1 MVLCKACGFGLVCR
15 EGAGDAVPSPVVEEK
30 IREGGGETVA
40 QKLGGGGGK
49 KGKKD
54 KKKAALDDDWLE
66 FN

>member
-1 MVLCKACGFGLVCR
+1 MCR

-30 IREGGGETVA
+30 IREGEGETVA

-54 KKKAALDDDWLE
+54 KKKKALDDDWLE